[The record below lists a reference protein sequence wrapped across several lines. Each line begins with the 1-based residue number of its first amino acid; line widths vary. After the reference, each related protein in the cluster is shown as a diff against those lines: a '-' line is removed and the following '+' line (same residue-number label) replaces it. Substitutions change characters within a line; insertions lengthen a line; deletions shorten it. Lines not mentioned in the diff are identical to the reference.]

1 MHARVATF
9 ESEPG
14 VLDQMVEGMKKDIE
28 SGDIP
33 EGLEGAKEVM
43 VFVDRESGRTVGVT
57 LFDDEEGMRRG
68 HEALNKMSPDGPMR
82 RTSVDLFEV
91 PIRKSL

>member
-1 MHARVATF
+1 MHARVASF
-9 ESEPG
+9 EGDPG
-14 VLDQMVEGMKKDIE
+14 TLDQMIEGMRKDIE

-33 EGLEGAKEVM
+33 PGLEGAKEVM
-43 VFVDRESGRTVGVT
+43 VFVDKESGRTVGIT
-57 LFDDEEGMRRG
+57 LFDDEEGLKRG

-82 RTSVDLFEV
+82 RTSVDLYEV

>member
-14 VLDQMVEGMKKDIE
+14 AIDQMVEGMRKDIE
-28 SGDIP
+28 SGDVP
-33 EGLEGAKEVM
+33 PGLEGAKEVM
-43 VFVDRESGRTVGVT
+43 VFVDKESGRTMGIT
-57 LFDDEEGMRRG
+57 LFDDEEGMQRG
-68 HEALNKMSPDGPMR
+68 HEALNQMSPDGPMR
-82 RTSVDLFEV
+82 RTSVDLYEV